1 MPIVGPLI
9 VGVIGAVLYDLFV
22 GDVLRARGAPPAP
35 DVDAFGETVEDRP
48 GGDGELEPHGR
59 TVGDR

>member
-1 MPIVGPLI
+1 
-9 VGVIGAVLYDLFV
+9 VIGAVLYDLFV

-48 GGDGELEPHGR
+48 GGDGELEQHGR
-59 TVGDR
+59 TVRDR